1 MQFKLKHLLL
11 YSLFGSV
18 IVACNNSENSYSP
31 PESSLL
37 KKQTTEEKE
46 ALEAL
51 TQLQINADIKN
62 SIFLTLGNTNHNQ
75 LPSDSSFT
83 ISQEAF
89 RRVLLDYARIHHK
102 NTPDEKRNNW
112 IEASVKAKNIY
123 DVYYCKDRSKKEV
136 IKDGLPHSGTWILP
150 NVLNKDIVIIWRRQ

>member
-1 MQFKLKHLLL
+1 MLQFKFKHLLL
-11 YSLFGSV
+11 YVLFGSV
-18 IVACNNSENSYSP
+18 VIGCNNSANSYST
-31 PESSLL
+31 PESSIM
-37 KKQTTEEKE
+37 KKQTVEEEKE

-62 SIFLTLGNTNHNQ
+62 SIYLTFGNMNHNQ

-112 IEASVKAKNIY
+112 IESSVKGKKSY
-123 DVYYCKDRSKKEV
+123 DVYYCRDRSKKRG
-136 IKDGLPHSGTWILP
+136 IQGWTSTFRYLDFT
-150 NVLNKDIVIIWRRQ
+150 